1 MYCHTEFGVVF
12 KEVPRHQAL
21 LYTLYEYH
29 AYRRA
34 NDISMTV
41 LVRFS
46 SLNRRN
52 RQTSAIFKILLTAH
66 ANSELWE

>member
-41 LVRFS
+41 L
-46 SLNRRN
+46 
-52 RQTSAIFKILLTAH
+52 
-66 ANSELWE
+66 